1 MLPVRNDRMTERIKR
16 FTTLLCVSFYY
27 ICIYLGY
34 SIFCSNDY
42 TIRMM
47 LEKRCR
53 ATAGRA
59 GWIEA
64 GRYSVSFLRT
74 GNDHET
80 TAGFE
85 DGPKAHC
92 DGETFPVFDLF
103 ECKTVVVDG
112 FVLELNKA
120 GS

>member
-1 MLPVRNDRMTERIKR
+1 MTGRPKR
-16 FTTLLCVSFYY
+16 STTLLCVSFSY
-27 ICIYLGY
+27 ICINLVY

-42 TIRMM
+42 TVRMM

-53 ATAGRA
+53 ATAAGA

-64 GRYSVSFLRT
+64 GRQGVGFLPT

-85 DGPKAHC
+85 DCPKAHG
-92 DGETFPVFDLF
+92 DGEAFPVFDLF
-103 ECKTVVVDG
+103 ERKTVVIDS
-112 FVLELNKA
+112 FFLELNKA

>member
-1 MLPVRNDRMTERIKR
+1 
-16 FTTLLCVSFYY
+16 
-27 ICIYLGY
+27 
-34 SIFCSNDY
+34 
-42 TIRMM
+42 MM

-53 ATAGRA
+53 TTAAGA

-92 DGETFPVFDLF
+92 DGETFPVFDLL
-103 ECKTVVVDG
+103 ERKTVVIDG